1 MMQTSQQ
8 GQQGQQ
14 KPDTETA
21 APVGRRAALSGG
33 WPFGTR
39 SAALTAGDWPRT
51 TKVLFFLSLLIL
63 PLLAVQAVRMG
74 LEVVHRL
81 DGLSTAATD
90 NMQWVLSQAEVEHLK
105 LQSETLLVEEP
116 ADLANVRRQF
126 DLYYSRIN
134 TFVEGPLFA
143 DMRDSDRGGK
153 VLRRLQARRATLVEL
168 IDVPDAQLMQNRAE
182 ILAQLEDNG
191 DEVRELALLGVSM
204 QVKGAEGK
212 RLNLFALLSRM
223 AFVVVAL
230 VAALAITALLLG
242 GMYRRGRD
250 LARERSKALSRME
263 AMISSSLDAILVVDR
278 EGTILAFNGAA
289 ETIFGYSRDE
299 AIGASM
305 ERLIIPPHLRA
316 AHRVGMDR
324 YWQTSEPRLV
334 GNGRVQLEGLRK
346 SGEVFPVEVSL
357 SVSRSQADLVV
368 VSYIRDISDR
378 IAAEEALRRA
388 RDDAL
393 AGEQAKAN
401 LLTVM
406 SHEMRTPLTGI
417 LGAVDLLHLT
427 DPDEEQLRYLNA
439 MQVSGELLLNH
450 VNDILQLSSLEA
462 GVASEEAS
470 AFDLRQI
477 LDGLIESQK
486 AAASNRGNQ
495 LTLNYHIK
503 DGDYVV
509 GRMRAL
515 QQALLNLIGNAI
527 KFTNDGRITVE
538 VEHSA
543 SPGQIAFHVSD
554 TGAGIAEQD
563 QKRIFEDFITL
574 DASFGRGSEGTG
586 LGLAITRRIVDSL
599 GGTITCESEL
609 GEGSLFTLTLPLT
622 LEAKQTPEHAQD
634 RPALEHS
641 ARILVVEDNDI
652 NRELLQKM
660 LQNQGHQVTAA
671 AGGAQAVE
679 SCRIQQFDLVLMD
692 ISMPE
697 VDGIEAIHRIRAGQL
712 AEGVEIV
719 ALTAHTGPEDHARIL
734 AAGFAE
740 VATKPISG
748 PDLAALV
755 VRRAKGAPALITSA
769 PQATNADPASGQS
782 DITEFFETLG
792 PERALGF
799 LQSFIAEVAQF
810 ITEIQA
816 GTELQPAQRKEAH
829 RLAGSAAVLGLAE
842 LRSALSDIEM
852 LPTDAPLACAA
863 LASNWQRV
871 KPLLEAHLIQPAHT
885 A

>member
-1 MMQTSQQ
+1 MMQTSRQAQQ
-8 GQQGQQ
+8 TRT
-14 KPDTETA
+14 TETVAPAGLRGVFSA
-21 APVGRRAALSGG
+21 AWPFGRKPVVLLPGG
-33 WPFGTR
+33 WPR
-39 SAALTAGDWPRT
+39 I
-51 TKVLFFLSLLIL
+51 TKVLFFLALVIL

-74 LEVVHRL
+74 LEVVQRL
-81 DGLSTAATD
+81 DGLSAAATD

-105 LQSETLLVEEP
+105 LQSETLLVVEP
-116 ADLANVRRQF
+116 ADLAKVRRQF
-126 DLYYSRIN
+126 DIYYSRIN

-143 DMRDSDRGGK
+143 DMRNSDRGGR
-153 VLRRLQARRATLVEL
+153 VLHRLEARRETLVEL
-168 IDVPDAQLMQNRAE
+168 IDVPDAELMQNRAE
-182 ILAQLEDNG
+182 ILAQLQGNG

-230 VAALAITALLLG
+230 VVALAITALLLG
-242 GMYRRGRD
+242 GMYRRGRA
-250 LARERSKALSRME
+250 LAMERSKALSRME

-278 EGTILAFNGAA
+278 KGTILAFNGAA

-299 AIGASM
+299 AIGANM

-316 AHRVGMDR
+316 AHRMGMDR
-324 YWQTSEPRLV
+324 YWQTGEPRLV
-334 GNGRVQLEGLRK
+334 GNGRVQLDALRK
-346 SGEVFPVEVSL
+346 SGEVFPVELSL

-477 LDGLIESQK
+477 LDGLVESQK
-486 AAASNRGNQ
+486 ASASNRGNQ
-495 LTLNYHIK
+495 LVLNYNIK
-503 DGDYVV
+503 GGDYVV
-509 GRMRAL
+509 GRVRAL

-527 KFTNDGRITVE
+527 KFTSDGQITVD
-538 VEHSA
+538 VEHST
-543 SPGQIAFHVSD
+543 SPGQIAFHISD
-554 TGAGIAEQD
+554 TGAGIAPQD

-599 GGTITCESEL
+599 GGNITCESEL

-622 LEAKQTPEHAQD
+622 LEAKQTPERAQD
-634 RPALEHS
+634 RPALECS
-641 ARILVVEDNDI
+641 FKILVVEDNDI
-652 NRELLQKM
+652 NRELLQQM
-660 LQNQGHQVTAA
+660 LQSQGHQVTAA

-679 SCRIQQFDLVLMD
+679 ACRMQKFDLILMD

-748 PDLAALV
+748 LDLAALV
-755 VRRAKGAPALITSA
+755 LRRAQGSSALIASA
-769 PQATNADPASGQS
+769 PQATSAQPARGQS
-782 DITEFFETLG
+782 DIIQFFETLG
-792 PERALGF
+792 PERAQGF
-799 LQSFIAEVAQF
+799 LQTFIAEVTQF
-810 ITEIQA
+810 ITQIQA
-816 GTELQPAQRKEAH
+816 GSALQMAQRKEAH

-852 LPTDAPLACAA
+852 LPTDAPPAAAA
-863 LASNWQRV
+863 LESSWQMV
-871 KPLLEAHLIQPAHT
+871 EPMLQAHLTQPAHT